1 MAMRRM
7 HALLKSRQF
16 GPDRMPGRTRVYR
29 RATGFPRW
37 LRAPVAGTIAGS
49 AAHVRFSSGSTMS
62 IHPVALGC
70 TAILGL
76 LLFGLGLGVSVTRF
90 RQTTGC
96 GCAPDPTNVLHKIVR
111 AHGNTAEYAPF
122 LAVLFLYFGAHD
134 PSRAILALIV
144 AATACRCLLVVG
156 LLAWPT
162 MSRPN
167 PLRFIGAFGTYLC
180 GAALSVAL
188 FV

>member
-1 MAMRRM
+1 
-7 HALLKSRQF
+7 
-16 GPDRMPGRTRVYR
+16 MP
-29 RATGFPRW
+29 
-37 LRAPVAGTIAGS
+37 
-49 AAHVRFSSGSTMS
+49 

-76 LLFGLGLGVSVTRF
+76 LLFGLGLVVSVTRF
-90 RQTTGC
+90 RCTTGS
-96 GCAPDPTNVLHKIVR
+96 GCAPDPANGLHKIVR

-122 LAVLFLYFGAHD
+122 LAVLFLYFGTHD

-144 AATACRCLLVVG
+144 AATACRCLLVIG

-162 MSRPN
+162 MADPN
-167 PLRFIGAFGTYLC
+167 PVRFVGALGTYLC
-180 GAALSVAL
+180 GGALCLAL